1 MAQFGELLAELRRDA
16 GLKQSELA
24 EKLYVMAGTISN
36 YENNVHLPD
45 VEKLEAIADFFNVT
59 TDYLLGRCSSDMS
72 LDVWE
77 HPLLPG
83 KTTGEVVQAIRS
95 LTPERKHVLS
105 VILRDMSTRMILE
118 QYGENSK

>member
-24 EKLYVMAGTISN
+24 EKLYVTAGTISN

-45 VEKLEAIADFFNVT
+45 VEKLEAIADLFHVT
-59 TDYLLGRCSSDMS
+59 TDYLLGRCSSDLS
-72 LDVWE
+72 PDIWD
-77 HPLLPG
+77 HPLLAG
-83 KTTGEVVQAIRS
+83 KTTSEVVRTISS
-95 LTPERKHVLS
+95 LTPERRHALA

-118 QYGENSK
+118 QYGEGSK